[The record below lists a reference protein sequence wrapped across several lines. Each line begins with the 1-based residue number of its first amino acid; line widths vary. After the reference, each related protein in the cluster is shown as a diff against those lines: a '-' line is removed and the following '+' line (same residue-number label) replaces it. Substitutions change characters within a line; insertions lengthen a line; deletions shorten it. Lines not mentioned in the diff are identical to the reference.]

1 MEAGDLDWAAGLAAV
16 RRGQRESFAPRFWRP
31 APDARRLH
39 TRYLASLIGAPDVA
53 AMRTDHLFAF
63 GISRAGTVLV
73 DDAAADDEDRWAG
86 EGPALVRHLAGK
98 SRVRFVCPVPEPS
111 RGALAI
117 ELGLRCA
124 ETWWHRDLPEPRPG
138 SPVDG
143 PLRAG
148 GARGTLVE
156 APPVYAPGG
165 PVLLVAEFRDRR
177 ALADI
182 EREAARRGAPVS
194 VVTQLAGDGVREEI
208 LSEAG
213 YRRTCD
219 FYEGT
224 VRPGQRAPGVPR

>member
-1 MEAGDLDWAAGLAAV
+1 LGADDLDWAAGLAAV
-16 RRGQRESFAPRFWRP
+16 RRAQREVFAPRFWRQ

-39 TRYLASLIGAPDVA
+39 TRYLGSLIGASGVA
-53 AMRTDHLFAF
+53 AMRTGHTFAF

-73 DDAAADDEDRWAG
+73 DDAAADGEDRWAS
-86 EGPALVRHLAGK
+86 EGPALFRRLVGA
-98 SRVRFVCPVPEPS
+98 SRVRFVCPVPEPG
-111 RGALAI
+111 RTALAI

-124 ETWWHRDLPEPRPG
+124 ETWWHRDLPEPLSG

-143 PLRAG
+143 SVHVG

-165 PVLLVAEFRDRR
+165 PVLLVAEFRHRR
-177 ALADI
+177 ALAEM

-194 VVTQLAGDGVREEI
+194 VVTQLPGDGIREEI
-208 LSEAG
+208 LMAAG

-219 FYEGT
+219 FYEG
-224 VRPGQRAPGVPR
+224 VPD